1 MIHGRKGRKLGRTST
16 HRKSTLAALATSLF
30 QHKKI
35 KTTVAKAK
43 ETRIYVEPLIT
54 KAKRSLAL
62 TGDDKVISA
71 QRVHTRRQIGRFI
84 KDGEVLK
91 TLFTEIAPKVATR
104 PGGYTRVVK
113 LGRRLGDSAEMAILE
128 LVDWN
133 EATAETKQ
141 KISKPRPTRRKAQT
155 AKPSTLPADVEP
167 PIAAPSPMQAS
178 PEDVTEMPPQ
188 E

>member
-1 MIHGRKGRKLGRTST
+1 MIHGRKGRKLGRTNT
-16 HRKSTLAALATSLF
+16 HRKATLNALATSLL

-54 KAKRSLAL
+54 KAKRALAL
-62 TGDDKVISA
+62 TGDDKAISI
-71 QRVHTRRQIGRFI
+71 QRVHARRQIGRYI
-84 KDGEVLK
+84 KNGEVLK

-133 EATAETKQ
+133 ISGSEPRA
-141 KISKPRPTRRKAQT
+141 KISKPRPTRRKTQT
-155 AKPSTLPADVEP
+155 AKPSTLPADVPP
-167 PIAAPSPMQAS
+167 PIAAPSPMQAA
-178 PEDVTEMPPQ
+178 PEDVTELPPQ
-188 E
+188 D

>member
-1 MIHGRKGRKLGRTST
+1 MRHGQKGRKLGRTST
-16 HRKSTLAALATSLF
+16 HLRSTMNALATSLL

-43 ETRIYVEPLIT
+43 ETRLYVEPLIT
-54 KAKRSLAL
+54 TAKRSLAL
-62 TGDDKVISA
+62 TGDEKIVS
-71 QRVHTRRQIGRFI
+71 QKRVHARRQVGRFI

-91 TLFTEIAPKVATR
+91 TLFTEIAPKVVNR

-133 EATAETKQ
+133 ESGGTPKAKV
-141 KISKPRPTRRKAQT
+141 SKPRPTRRKPVTSKSA
-155 AKPSTLPADVEP
+155 VEP
-167 PIAAPSPMQAS
+167 PIAAPDPLLAA
-178 PEDVTEMPPQ
+178 PEDVTELPPQ
-188 E
+188 D

>member
-1 MIHGRKGRKLGRTST
+1 MIHGRKGRKLGRTAT
-16 HRKSTLAALATSLF
+16 HRKSTLNALATSLI

-43 ETRIYVEPLIT
+43 ETRMYVEPLIT

-62 TGDDKVISA
+62 KGDEKLVSA
-71 QRVHTRRQIGRFI
+71 QRVHARRQIGRFI
-84 KDGEVLK
+84 KDTEVLK

-104 PGGYTRVVK
+104 AGGYTRVVK

-133 EATAETKQ
+133 QSGAESKA
-141 KISKPRPTRRKAQT
+141 KISKPRPTRRKTQS
-155 AKPSTLPADVEP
+155 AKPSAQPADVEA
-167 PIAAPSPMQAS
+167 PIAAPNPLDAA
-178 PEDVTEMPPQ
+178 PEDV
-188 E
+188 

>member
-1 MIHGRKGRKLGRTST
+1 MRHGNKGRKLGRTST
-16 HRKSTLAALATSLF
+16 HLKATMNALATALL

-35 KTTVAKAK
+35 RTTVAKAK
-43 ETRIYVEPLIT
+43 ETRLYVEPLIT
-54 KAKRSLAL
+54 RAKRALAL
-62 TGDDKVISA
+62 TGDEKVVSQ
-71 QRVHTRRQIGRFI
+71 QRVHARRQIGRFI

-91 TLFTEIAPKVATR
+91 TLFTEIAPKVANR

-133 EATAETKQ
+133 ESGAEPKA
-141 KISKPRPTRRKAQT
+141 KVSKPRPTRRTKAQIE
-155 AKPSTLPADVEP
+155 APAVAP
-167 PIAAPSPMQAS
+167 PIAAPDPLQAA
-178 PEDVTEMPPQ
+178 PEDVIDLPPQ